1 MQAVDALR
9 PGEQIDPYAQWRETL
24 QNILLTE
31 PQLQLLNALGE
42 GEFNFWFVKY
52 VFKDIQQKPTIFW
65 LNF

>member
-42 GEFNFWFVKY
+42 GE
-52 VFKDIQQKPTIFW
+52 
-65 LNF
+65 LNLVCF